1 MNMDLESLSGHL
13 SGARHE
19 QMAAALVMPRA
30 DRWILRI
37 FEGIDGSLNQTSLSG
52 LWNAYFLATY
62 IITRSYDIIYIII
75 SYDIIL
81 YYIILYDIIWY
92 YMIYIILYDL
102 WEYLES
108 SQFMISM
115 GQNAHHH
122 IIRDARCLGCEP
134 WPCFSDK
141 ESQSGPGRPARHPSE
156 VHLKSI
162 WKRRSVHQT
171 PSSILES
178 VIFGYFGYKL
188 LTVWICTAACSHHHT
203 PVMRRIWDSRHL
215 WLQCCGR
222 TYKNGWFPSNWCHF
236 QGWNLSTIVK
246 IC

>member
-1 MNMDLESLSGHL
+1 MTL
-13 SGARHE
+13 
-19 QMAAALVMPRA
+19 
-30 DRWILRI
+30 
-37 FEGIDGSLNQTSLSG
+37 
-52 LWNAYFLATY
+52 Y
-62 IITRSYDIIYIII
+62 IYIII
-75 SYDIIL
+75 W
-81 YYIILYDIIWY
+81 YIYNIIWSLR
-92 YMIYIILYDL
+92 ISWIFPVYDFHGPKRP
-102 WEYLES
+102 S
-108 SQFMISM
+108 SHHPRCAVFGMWALAVFF
-115 GQNAHHH
+115 GQGKS
-122 IIRDARCLGCEP
+122 IRTWATSETPIWSPSEVHLKSI
-134 WPCFSDK
+134 WS
-141 ESQSGPGRPARHPSE
+141 PSE